1 LKGCDP
7 DRRTRGEHNDRD
19 APALEAARAAPHER
33 VGGADQ
39 RIGAADRPSVW
50 QAAGRDKQRRAGGT
64 SQVSG
69 APQRQRR
76 SVAVLQEG
84 EQQQQA
90 ADHGDK
96 ERHRE
101 QRRQVENEMGSS
113 DRRHFVPRRAPRADV
128 RVITSSVLRS
138 HCRYA

>member
-1 LKGCDP
+1 
-7 DRRTRGEHNDRD
+7 
-19 APALEAARAAPHER
+19 
-33 VGGADQ
+33 
-39 RIGAADRPSVW
+39 
-50 QAAGRDKQRRAGGT
+50 
-64 SQVSG
+64 
-69 APQRQRR
+69 
-76 SVAVLQEG
+76 LQEG